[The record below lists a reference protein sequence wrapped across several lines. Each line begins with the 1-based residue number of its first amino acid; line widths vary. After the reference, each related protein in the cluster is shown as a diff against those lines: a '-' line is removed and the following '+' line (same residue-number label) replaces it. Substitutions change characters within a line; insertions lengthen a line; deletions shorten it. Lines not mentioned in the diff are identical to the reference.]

1 MWLCSNKTLFT
12 KLSKG
17 PDLAHGPDFAD
28 LCSSFRDAQKLI
40 FDQILLT
47 TIIQIMYLP
56 STLNKSPAEIMLY
69 SLDSCTLLLS
79 LVIN

>member
-1 MWLCSNKTLFT
+1 MVGQIWPLGLTLLTFV
-12 KLSKG
+12 
-17 PDLAHGPDFAD
+17 LASEM
-28 LCSSFRDAQKLI
+28 LKNLI

-47 TIIQIMYLP
+47 TIIQRMYIP